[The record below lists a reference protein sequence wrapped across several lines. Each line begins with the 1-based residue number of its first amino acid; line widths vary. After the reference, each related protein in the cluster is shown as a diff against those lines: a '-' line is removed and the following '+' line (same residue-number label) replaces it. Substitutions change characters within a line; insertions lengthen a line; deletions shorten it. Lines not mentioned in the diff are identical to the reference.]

1 MKTKTAPSARGTKYV
16 YSFGGGNAELLGA
29 LSRLPTAREIATAVR
44 DALILAGA

>member
-1 MKTKTAPSARGTKYV
+1 VPNVNGQV
-16 YSFGGGNAELLGA
+16 VPNNQLGGNNAELLGA